1 MKYKVIGVIFEITKK
16 RYFFENKDN
25 IDYKKG
31 DMVIVDT
38 ARGME
43 LGKVY
48 AETREYEEEVLVLP
62 LKAVIRK
69 ATTDDIERYNVLK
82 NEAKNAFIICREKI
96 TLHNLPMKL
105 IKSEYTFDKT
115 KLIFYFTAEGRIDF
129 RALVKDLAAIFKLRI
144 ELRQIGVRDE
154 ARIVGEVGVCGK
166 ELCCRLF
173 INKFDSIAIK
183 MARDQGLVINPSKI
197 SGICG
202 RLLCCIKYENE
213 QYEEELKSYPAIGQ
227 NVTTKLGNGR
237 VTSLNP
243 LNGYLY
249 VDIVGKGINKIDLKD
264 VEFDI
269 NEANLLKEK
278 PVDSEDEHKDLVE
291 DYQAAEKI

>member
-48 AETREYEEEVLVLP
+48 AETREYDEEVLVLP

-115 KLIFYFTAEGRIDF
+115 KLIFYFTAEGSIDF
-129 RALVKDLAAIFKLRI
+129 RALVKDLAARFKLRI

-202 RLLCCIKYENE
+202 RLLC
-213 QYEEELKSYPAIGQ
+213 
-227 NVTTKLGNGR
+227 
-237 VTSLNP
+237 
-243 LNGYLY
+243 
-249 VDIVGKGINKIDLKD
+249 
-264 VEFDI
+264 
-269 NEANLLKEK
+269 
-278 PVDSEDEHKDLVE
+278 
-291 DYQAAEKI
+291 